1 MPTNITEYNDTEQR
15 NEEFQQLFALIA
27 ARRERASQ
35 AVNNE
40 QILNAW
46 EIGAYVSQR
55 LKAETW
61 GSKTVTELAEYLR
74 TRDPSLRGYS
84 RANIYNMVALYD
96 SYTSSVFVTYVENFN
111 LNNFN
116 NEIVQFETGQLKS
129 KGTVQSVTG
138 QIVQFQTAQMPSF
151 LNLTSFTNHIEII
164 NRCQTIEERVFY
176 VLYAYRERLT
186 IKELQRCLKTD
197 VFAALSGDGHN
208 LSKGLKELYPQ
219 SPILFK
225 DTVFVDFLGLPVK
238 HSEKKLKTG
247 ILDHMKEFI
256 LELGKDFIFIDKEYP
271 LNVGGAVFKVDL
283 LFFHRA
289 LQCLVAV
296 ELKAKD
302 FKPEDIGQLEF
313 YLEALDRDVKR
324 SNENPSIGILLCR
337 GMNRSIVEYAMS
349 RSMSP
354 TMISEYK
361 RLLLP
366 KEALRK
372 FLDEFDSFFDI
383 GEGGNI

>member
-1 MPTNITEYNDTEQR
+1 MLNDIEKHNSPER
-15 NEEFQQLFALIA
+15 RDEEFQQLFSLIA
-27 ARRERASQ
+27 TRRERASQ

-40 QILNAW
+40 QIQNAW
-46 EIGAYVSQR
+46 EVGAYVSQR
-55 LKAETW
+55 LAVEVW

-84 RANIYNMVALYD
+84 RRNIYNMVALYE
-96 SYTSSVFVTYVENFN
+96 SYSSTSF
-111 LNNFN
+111 L
-116 NEIVQFETGQLKS
+116 EISERYRLES
-129 KGTVQSVTG
+129 YQSEIMQSATAQIDG
-138 QIVQFQTAQMPSF
+138 AEIVQFQTAQMPSF

-164 NRCQTIEERVFY
+164 NNCKAVEERVFY
-176 VLYAYRERLT
+176 VLYSYRERLT
-186 IKELQRCLKTD
+186 VKELQRCLKTD
-197 VFAALSGDGHN
+197 VFTTLSGDGHN
-208 LSKGLKELYPQ
+208 LSKGLMELYPQ
-219 SPILFK
+219 SPTLFK

-256 LELGKDFIFIDKEYP
+256 LELGKDFIFINKEYP
-271 LNVGGAVFKVDL
+271 LNVGGNIYKLDL

-302 FKPEDIGQLEF
+302 FKPADMGQLVF

-337 GMNRSIVEYAMS
+337 GLNRSVVEYALN
-349 RSMSP
+349 RSLSP
-354 TMISEYK
+354 TMIAEYK

-372 FLDEFDSFFDI
+372 SLDEFAAFFET
-383 GEGGNI
+383 GKEGV

>member
-1 MPTNITEYNDTEQR
+1 MTNITEYNGEELR
-15 NEEFQQLFALIA
+15 NEEFQQLFSLIA

-40 QILNAW
+40 QIQNAW

-55 LKAETW
+55 LTAEAW
-61 GSKTVTELAEYLR
+61 GSKTVTELSEYLR

-96 SYTSSVFVTYVENFN
+96 CYTSSAFDAYVEKFN
-111 LNNFN
+111 LNNFS
-116 NEIVQFETGQLKS
+116 NEIVQFETGQLKNERIA
-129 KGTVQSVTG
+129 QSVTG
-138 QIVQFQTAQMPSF
+138 QIVQFQTAQFPSF

-164 NRCQTIEERVFY
+164 NRCKTIEERVFY
-176 VLYAYRERLT
+176 VMYAYRERLT

-197 VFAALSGDGHN
+197 VFAVLSGDSHN
-208 LSKGLKELYPQ
+208 LSKGLMELYPQ
-219 SPILFK
+219 SPALFK

-271 LNVGGAVFKVDL
+271 LNVGGNIYKLDL

-302 FKPEDIGQLEF
+302 FKPSDMGQLVF

-324 SNENPSIGILLCR
+324 SNENPSIGMLLCR
-337 GMNRSIVEYAMS
+337 GANRSVVEYALS
-349 RSMSP
+349 RSLSP
-354 TMISEYK
+354 TMIAEYK

-366 KEALRK
+366 KEVLRK
-372 FLDEFDSFFDI
+372 SLDEFAAFFDTKD
-383 GEGGNI
+383 NIFP

>member
-1 MPTNITEYNDTEQR
+1 MTTDIAKYNSREHRD
-15 NEEFQQLFALIA
+15 EEFQQLFSLIA
-27 ARRERASQ
+27 ARRKRASQ

-40 QILNAW
+40 QIQNAW

-55 LKAETW
+55 LTAEDW

-84 RANIYNMVALYD
+84 RRNIYNMVALYE
-96 SYTSSVFVTYVENFN
+96 SYTSKPFFEIAEKFK
-111 LNNFN
+111 LNSRQ
-116 NEIVQFETGQLKS
+116 NEIVQSATAQIGGAE
-129 KGTVQSVTG
+129 
-138 QIVQFQTAQMPSF
+138 IVQFQTAQMPSF

-164 NRCQTIEERVFY
+164 NRCKTIEERVFY
-176 VLYAYRERLT
+176 VLYAGRERLT

-197 VFAALSGDGHN
+197 AFAAMSGDGHN
-208 LSKGLKELYPQ
+208 LSKGLTDLSPQ
-219 SPILFK
+219 SPALFK

-247 ILDHMKEFI
+247 ILDHMKDFI

-271 LNVGGAVFKVDL
+271 LNVGGNIYKLDL

-302 FKPEDIGQLEF
+302 FKPADLGQLAF

-337 GMNRSIVEYAMS
+337 GANRSVVEYALS
-349 RSMSP
+349 RRLSP
-354 TMISEYK
+354 TMIAEYK

-366 KEALRK
+366 KEVLRK
-372 FLDEFDSFFDI
+372 SLDEFAAFFYAGKED
-383 GEGGNI
+383 GDNAD

>member
-1 MPTNITEYNDTEQR
+1 MTTDITEYNSPEQR
-15 NEEFQQLFALIA
+15 DKEFQQLFSLIA

-40 QILNAW
+40 QIMNAW
-46 EIGAYVSQR
+46 EIGAYVSRR
-55 LKAETW
+55 LTAEVW
-61 GSKTVTELAEYLR
+61 GSKTVTEFAEYLR

-96 SYTSSVFVTYVENFN
+96 SYTSSDFADYVEKFN

-116 NEIVQFETGQLKS
+116 NEIVQLETGQLKD
-129 KGTVQSVTG
+129 KGTVQSA
-138 QIVQFQTAQMPSF
+138 TAQLPYF

-164 NRCQTIEERVFY
+164 NRCKTIEERVFY

-197 VFAALSGDGHN
+197 VFAVLSGDGHN
-208 LSKGLKELYPQ
+208 LSKGLMELYPQ
-219 SPILFK
+219 SPALFK

-247 ILDHMKEFI
+247 IIDHMKEFI
-256 LELGKDFIFIDKEYP
+256 LELGKDFIFIDQEYP
-271 LNVGGAVFKVDL
+271 LNVGGNIYNLDL

-302 FKPEDIGQLEF
+302 FKPSDMGQLVF

-337 GMNRSIVEYAMS
+337 GANRSVVEYALS
-349 RSMSP
+349 RSLSP
-354 TMISEYK
+354 TMIAEYK

-366 KEALRK
+366 KEVLRK
-372 FLDEFDSFFDI
+372 SLDEFAAFFCAGKED
-383 GEGGNI
+383 GDNAD

>member
-1 MPTNITEYNDTEQR
+1 MMTNITEYNSPERRD
-15 NEEFQQLFALIA
+15 EEFQQLFSLIA
-27 ARRERASQ
+27 ARRESASQ

-40 QILNAW
+40 QIQNAW

-55 LKAETW
+55 LAAETW

-84 RANIYNMVALYD
+84 RRNIYNMVALYE
-96 SYTSSVFVTYVENFN
+96 SYSSPSFFEIAEIFR
-111 LNNFN
+111 LESRQ
-116 NEIVQFETGQLKS
+116 NEIVQS
-129 KGTVQSVTG
+129 
-138 QIVQFQTAQMPSF
+138 QTAQIPSF
-151 LNLTSFTNHIEII
+151 LNLTTFTNHIEII
-164 NRCQTIEERVFY
+164 NRCKTIEERVFY

-197 VFAALSGDGHN
+197 VFTALSGDGHN
-208 LSKGLKELYPQ
+208 LSKGLMELYPQ
-219 SPILFK
+219 SPTLFK

-256 LELGKDFIFIDKEYP
+256 LELGKDFIFIDKEYA
-271 LNVGGAVFKVDL
+271 LNVGGNIYKLDL

-302 FKPEDIGQLEF
+302 FKPADVGQLVF

-337 GMNRSIVEYAMS
+337 GANRSVVEYALS
-349 RSMSP
+349 RSLSP
-354 TMISEYK
+354 TMIAEYK

-366 KEALRK
+366 KEVLRK
-372 FLDEFDSFFDI
+372 SLDEFAAFFDTDK
-383 GEGGNI
+383 